1 MKIIIQDSQ
10 VLQVISGPRYCSGPN
25 FIIGGKVVSSKTS
38 PPPSYDSVLSS
49 ASHPEQEYK
58 FKKENAST
66 IKFLELLSKK
76 YEGKVS
82 VV

>member
-25 FIIGGKVVSSKTS
+25 FIIGGKIVSSKTS
-38 PPPSYDSVLSS
+38 PLPSYDSVLSS
-49 ASHPEQEYK
+49 ASQQEYK

-66 IKFLELLSKK
+66 IKFMELLSKK

>member
-1 MKIIIQDSQ
+1 MKITIHDSQ
-10 VLQVISGPRYCSGPN
+10 VLQAISGPRYCSGPN
-25 FIIGGKVVSSKTS
+25 FIIGGKIVSSKIS
-38 PPPSYDSVLSS
+38 PLPSYDSVLSS
-49 ASHPEQEYK
+49 ASQQEYE

-66 IKFLELLSKK
+66 IKFMELLSKK

>member
-25 FIIGGKVVSSKTS
+25 FIIGGKIVSSKTS
-38 PPPSYDSVLSS
+38 PLPYYDSELSS
-49 ASHPEQEYK
+49 VSQQEYK
-58 FKKENAST
+58 YKKENAST

-76 YEGKVS
+76 YDGKVS

>member
-1 MKIIIQDSQ
+1 MKMIIQDSQ

-25 FIIGGKVVSSKTS
+25 FIIGGKIVSSKTS
-38 PPPSYDSVLSS
+38 PLPFYDDSVLSS
-49 ASHPEQEYK
+49 ASQQEYN
-58 FKKENAST
+58 FKKENATT

>member
-1 MKIIIQDSQ
+1 MKIMIQDSQ

-25 FIIGGKVVSSKTS
+25 FIIGGKILSSKTS
-38 PPPSYDSVLSS
+38 HLTSYDSVLSS
-49 ASHPEQEYK
+49 ASQQEYQ
-58 FKKENAST
+58 FEKENAST
-66 IKFLELLSKK
+66 IKFLELMSKK